1 MKYGWGVTDKDIIQR
16 HARLF
21 DLSGDVTQSSM
32 HFGLQVDRGWL
43 PVIAE
48 MCAELELVAP
58 VGFSIVS
65 IKEKNGSLRLIY
77 RGGTGAVEMAVAKA
91 KERATLTCDQCG
103 EAGELRQRE
112 GLWAVRCGECA
123 VG

>member
-58 VGFSIVS
+58 EGFAITS
-65 IKEKNGSLRLIY
+65 IKVKFETLRVHY
-77 RGGTGAVEMAVAKA
+77 RGGDEAVEKIVEAAKA
-91 KERATLTCDQCG
+91 RTLIT
-103 EAGELRQRE
+103 
-112 GLWAVRCGECA
+112 
-123 VG
+123 